1 MRLDLDRTQADG
13 QAYAPA
19 DPPRDPAA
27 DDAPQGDP
35 ATDSKAP
42 AIELAPTAEPTPP
55 LDQDDLLSGDE
66 PVTQPTDDPEVVQ
79 PTDDPSDGFDGA
91 VGMRVQDRTSTDG
104 LLSTIVGGVTGYF
117 FGG

>member
-1 MRLDLDRTQADG
+1 M
-13 QAYAPA
+13 
-19 DPPRDPAA
+19 
-27 DDAPQGDP
+27 
-35 ATDSKAP
+35 
-42 AIELAPTAEPTPP
+42 
-55 LDQDDLLSGDE
+55 
-66 PVTQPTDDPEVVQ
+66 VQ